1 MDLWAFI
8 AWFFWF
14 YLIFMYLMV
23 LFWIFADIFRDET
36 LGGWAKAGWIILL
49 VVFPFLAAFIYV
61 IARGKGMAERQHAKQ
76 AEAQARTDDYI
87 RSVAGEQRPSSVSAY
102 AASSPADEISKARAL
117 LDSGAITQNEFESL
131 KAHALSGN
139 TTSPQRA

>member
-1 MDLWAFI
+1 MDFWAFI

-23 LFWIFADIFRDET
+23 LFWIFADLFRDDE

-49 VVFPFLAAFIYV
+49 ILFPFLAALIYV
-61 IARGKGMAERQHAKQ
+61 IARGKGMAERQYARQ

-87 RSVAGEQRPSSVSAY
+87 RSVASEQRPSSVSAH

-117 LDSGAITQNEFESL
+117 LDSGAITQDEFESL
-131 KAHALSGN
+131 KARALSGN
-139 TTSPQRA
+139 AGTPRPA